1 MMIKNQLF
9 HYIKSE
15 FYFKLNIWTFTSII
29 ICFFIIVPIAAIGF
43 QFDNYSEN
51 WNHLRSTVL
60 GKYVFS
66 TAILVFGTSFFSVI
80 IGVLCAFF
88 VSFCRFPGRKFFEW
102 ALILP
107 LTIPTYIAAYS
118 YYDILEFFNPLMIL
132 IREYLGFQ
140 AMNLTNDILV
150 YICIILIFTSVL
162 FPYVYL
168 STRASFLSQGNKLI
182 EAANTLGYSPL
193 DAFWKVIL
201 PLSRPAII
209 AGLSLVVME
218 TVNDYGAVEYFGIP
232 TFTVGIFRSWLG
244 MNDFD
249 SALKLSSYLLFFIF
263 IFLFLEKKSRGNAKF
278 DQKNDSIMTH
288 RYINLNSY
296 QKKLLIFLCS
306 IPFLFGFIIP
316 VSRLSIWSIS
326 ASPDFLDFDLF
337 KIIVNSVFL
346 ALITSPIIV
355 ILSIFLLFSTKYFQ
369 SHIVKF
375 FNKFAILGYSMPG
388 AIIAMGMLL
397 IFSRFNQITDILM
410 TGTILSLLIAYIVR
424 FLAVAWQPIDSNFEK
439 KCSDINEASRNMGNP
454 PISTL
459 FKLNLPLIQ
468 KSILISFILVF
479 IDIFKE
485 LPLTLILRPFNFDT
499 LATLTFDLN
508 KQAQIYEAAIPALII
523 IMVTVFPIILLNK
536 KIEGK
541 I

>member
-1 MMIKNQLF
+1 MTKNQISIYIKNEL
-9 HYIKSE
+9 
-15 FYFKLNIWTFTSII
+15 YFKINTWTFISII
-29 ICFFIIVPIAAIGF
+29 ICFFIIIPISTIGF
-43 QFDNYSEN
+43 QFDNHSEN
-51 WNHLRSTVL
+51 WNHIKSTVL
-60 GKYVFS
+60 NKYIFS
-66 TAILVFGTSFFSVI
+66 TTILVIGTSFCSAI
-80 IGVLCAFF
+80 IGVSCAFF

-118 YYDILEFFNPLMIL
+118 YYDILELFNPMMLL
-132 IREYLGFQ
+132 IRDNLGVQ

-150 YICIILIFTSVL
+150 YLCIIFILTFVL
-162 FPYVYL
+162 FPYIYL

-182 EAANTLGYSPL
+182 EAAKTLGYMPFSI
-193 DAFWKVIL
+193 FWRVIL

-249 SALKLSSYLLFFIF
+249 TALKLSSYLLIFIF
-263 IFLFLEKKSRGNAKF
+263 ISLYLEKKSRGNAKF
-278 DQKNDSIMTH
+278 DQRNDSIMTH
-288 RYINLNSY
+288 KYINMKSY
-296 QKKLLIFLCS
+296 QEKLIFLICS
-306 IPFLFGFIIP
+306 LPFLLGFIIP
-316 VSRLSIWSIS
+316 VSRLSIWSFS
-326 ASPDFLDFDLF
+326 ASSDFLDSNLI
-337 KIIVNSVFL
+337 KIIFNSILL
-346 ALITSPIIV
+346 ASLTSPIII
-355 ILSIFLLFSTKYFQ
+355 ILSIFLIFSRKYFQ
-369 SHIVKF
+369 SHIVKI
-375 FNKFAILGYSMPG
+375 FNKLAILGYSMPG
-388 AIIAMGMLL
+388 AVIAMGMLL
-397 IFSRFNQITDILM
+397 VFSKFNQLTDVLI
-410 TGTILSLLIAYIVR
+410 TGTIISLLFAYIVR
-424 FLAVAWQPIDSNFEK
+424 FLAVAWQPIDSNLEK
-439 KCSDINEASRNMGNP
+439 KCSGINEAARDMGNP

-459 FKLNLPLIQ
+459 FKLNLPLLQ

-508 KQAQIYEAAIPALII
+508 KQSQIYEAAIPALII
-523 IMVTVFPIILLNK
+523 IMVTVFPIIILNK
-536 KIEGK
+536 KMEGR